1 MILCAFFA
9 VAIFLFILYCF
20 PIDLNKS
27 RQFYDFMKFNVYYW
41 IIVKLVILAFQILLS
56 IFITDRRDI
65 TYYDDN
71 LKIPADRLPQNAFTK
86 DYCKY
91 RNLFSLKCG
100 NFCNVCKI
108 MNIVP
113 FLSVKADIRS
123 TYENNYNSWS
133 EGNVENSRLGET
145 L

>member
-1 MILCAFFA
+1 MILSAFLA
-9 VAIFLFILYCF
+9 IAIFLFIFYCF

-41 IIVKLVILAFQILLS
+41 IIVKLLIFAFQILLS

-100 NFCNVCKI
+100 N
-108 MNIVP
+108 
-113 FLSVKADIRS
+113 L
-123 TYENNYNSWS
+123 
-133 EGNVENSRLGET
+133 L
-145 L
+145 